1 MLGLLKEFQNEKI
14 CAAVTLNSIIFMK
27 QSPAAVVDGALGSQ
41 HRVIYSVMSVPLRI
55 SPSCSSLLSGMPW
68 QMTSLTDVQQ
78 DLGKL

>member
-1 MLGLLKEFQNEKI
+1 MTNKNIEQSENHRYEEINCQELPLCFQNH
-14 CAAVTLNSIIFMK
+14 AVCSAMSI
-27 QSPAAVVDGALGSQ
+27 
-41 HRVIYSVMSVPLRI
+41 PLRM